1 MYILRSWHQVCLLH
15 FHLLGFT
22 HIYLIGRNK
31 SCMNYT
37 NEMMHVQNGQGEVV
51 WFFFYMNV
59 MVWLYVTIT
68 ETSWHIKHKER
79 TSCKP
84 TFNRHDFMSPFPKI
98 NWCVLTN
105 FMNKSY
111 LHMCFNNNHTIRTYW
126 QWQWGYRK
134 TSQKF
139 LVHE

>member
-68 ETSWHIKHKER
+68 ETSWHIKHTER

-98 NWCVLTN
+98 NWCVLTS
-105 FMNKSY
+105 FMTKSY
-111 LHMCFNNNHTIRTYW
+111 LHMCFNNNYIIRTYW
-126 QWQWGYRK
+126 QWQRGSRK
-134 TSQKF
+134 TSRKF
-139 LVHE
+139 LAHE